1 MPWFSIEIQRNMCAV
16 SIVTESAAVQAQSVF
31 RFPVFLIQD
40 SFRSLQDFA

>member
-1 MPWFSIEIQRNMCAV
+1 MPWFGIEGQRSMCCLGRY
-16 SIVTESAAVQAQSVF
+16 ESAAVQAQSVF